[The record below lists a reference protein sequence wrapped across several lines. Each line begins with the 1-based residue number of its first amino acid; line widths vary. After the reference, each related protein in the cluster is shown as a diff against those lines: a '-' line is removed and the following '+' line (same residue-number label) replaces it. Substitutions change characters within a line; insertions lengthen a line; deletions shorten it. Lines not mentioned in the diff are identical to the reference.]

1 MADREVE
8 DALAHSF
15 LARLPPAVCDALRA
29 EGERADYPA
38 GTTVYRAGADP
49 RAALVVRG
57 LLRVF
62 LTSAEGRQ
70 VTVRYARPGDV
81 LGIAVLVGGPAS
93 TSVQAVE
100 PSSAFRISARTL
112 TEAARHDARVSWA
125 IAEELNRRLYEV
137 LEQTAVNA
145 FGSVR
150 QRVAAHL
157 LDLASGRQRPGG
169 RLVARV
175 SQQELADAAGSV
187 ISTGTVRIRREHSY
201 GSRKPLYWW
210 LLTSRRWTRP
220 APINVYVIEHSRG
233 LILFD
238 TGQDRASVSDD
249 AYFPGGVTGYM
260 YHRLARFDIGEDDT
274 LTAQLAT
281 LGYAPADVDTAIVS
295 HLHQDHIGGLR
306 ELTGSEL
313 LVSAAEWAELAKP
326 APELRGFLRSHIQLP
341 GLTWHQVSPEPTDDP
356 ALAPFTESL
365 DVMGD
370 GSLVLLP
377 TPGHTAGSVSLL
389 VRRPARPPLLLAG
402 DLTYGAELL
411 PHGRIPGVGARH
423 QL

>member
-15 LARLPPAVCDALRA
+15 LARLPPEVGDGLRA

-38 GTTVYRAGADP
+38 GTTVYRAGSDP

-100 PSSAFRISARTL
+100 PSSVFRISTRTL
-112 TEAARHDARVSWA
+112 ITAARRDPRVSWA

-157 LDLASGRQRPGG
+157 LDLASAQQHPRG
-169 RLVARV
+169 RLAARV

-187 ISTGTVRIRREHSY
+187 REVVARVLRDLRVAGIVATAADS
-201 GSRKPLYWW
+201 
-210 LLTSRRWTRP
+210 
-220 APINVYVIEHSRG
+220 VVI
-233 LILFD
+233 L
-238 TGQDRASVSDD
+238 
-249 AYFPGGVTGYM
+249 
-260 YHRLARFDIGEDDT
+260 
-274 LTAQLAT
+274 
-281 LGYAPADVDTAIVS
+281 
-295 HLHQDHIGGLR
+295 
-306 ELTGSEL
+306 
-313 LVSAAEWAELAKP
+313 
-326 APELRGFLRSHIQLP
+326 
-341 GLTWHQVSPEPTDDP
+341 DP
-356 ALAPFTESL
+356 ARLYAES
-365 DVMGD
+365 G
-370 GSLVLLP
+370 GA
-377 TPGHTAGSVSLL
+377 AGL
-389 VRRPARPPLLLAG
+389 
-402 DLTYGAELL
+402 
-411 PHGRIPGVGARH
+411 
-423 QL
+423 